1 MVDRQSPE
9 HLFFGDQDDSDI
21 VESPP
26 HRSFFEQLASRR
38 TKPTTSQGVTWQHFL
53 GVNLVLAF
61 EMERDSLP
69 ILTVIVELEGSA
81 VHIVLHCFL

>member
-1 MVDRQSPE
+1 
-9 HLFFGDQDDSDI
+9 
-21 VESPP
+21 
-26 HRSFFEQLASRR
+26 
-38 TKPTTSQGVTWQHFL
+38 VTWLHFL
-53 GVNLVLAF
+53 GVNLALAF